1 MKRIVV
7 MLVVLCVS
15 ALGSRRLD
23 AQACQVSLGTFASP
37 ASIRSIAVEGPV
49 GAVFDL
55 RKAEVLILDTSDPGR
70 PVQRSKIPFEAMDL
84 AIDRQILYA
93 VNGGGTLWLYNVA
106 DPFNP
111 SFIVSFPGFGA
122 LDRVDVS
129 GGIAVVHDSGA
140 ESLISLDVSN
150 PAAIRQLARLRYV
163 GKAVDFALLGS
174 KMYLTSDTD
183 ELRVY
188 SLAQLDRILLE
199 KSVRF
204 SGSTFTRI
212 DGDGQQLLVLD
223 FAKRLATL
231 FDTTGVLT
239 PLATNPYS
247 LSFLVALSGC
257 TQYLASGSMTAFDI
271 SGCANGFC
279 GVADKALSL
288 FNGRFSVRADWVD
301 SSGGSGIAHAV
312 RLTDKSGYFWFFDRT
327 NAEVQVKLLDACTD
341 PFNRFWFFG
350 AGLTNIEVNLEVSD
364 LKTGRVFR
372 YTNPQGTP
380 FAPIQDTS
388 GIDVCP

>member
-1 MKRIVV
+1 M
-7 MLVVLCVS
+7 
-15 ALGSRRLD
+15 
-23 AQACQVSLGTFASP
+23 
-37 ASIRSIAVEGPV
+37 
-49 GAVFDL
+49 
-55 RKAEVLILDTSDPGR
+55 
-70 PVQRSKIPFEAMDL
+70 
-84 AIDRQILYA
+84 
-93 VNGGGTLWLYNVA
+93 
-106 DPFNP
+106 
-111 SFIVSFPGFGA
+111 
-122 LDRVDVS
+122 
-129 GGIAVVHDSGA
+129 
-140 ESLISLDVSN
+140 
-150 PAAIRQLARLRYV
+150 
-163 GKAVDFALLGS
+163 
-174 KMYLTSDTD
+174 
-183 ELRVY
+183 RVY
-188 SLAQLDRILLE
+188 SLDQLDRILLE
-199 KSVRF
+199 SSVRF
-204 SGSTFTRI
+204 SGSVFTRI

-239 PLATNPYS
+239 PVATNPYS
-247 LSFLVALSGC
+247 LSFFVALSGC

-271 SGCANGFC
+271 SGCAQGFC

-288 FNGRFSVRADWVD
+288 FNGRFSVRANWVD
-301 SSGGSGIAHAV
+301 SSGGSGVAHAV

>member
-1 MKRIVV
+1 MKRIFV
-7 MLVVLCVS
+7 MLVLLCVS
-15 ALGSRRLD
+15 ALGARHLE
-23 AQACQVSLGTFASP
+23 AQACQVSLGTFAST
-37 ASIRSIAVEGPV
+37 ASIRAIAVEGPV

-55 RKAEVLILDTSDPGR
+55 RNTEVLILDTTDPGS
-70 PVQRSKIPFEAMDL
+70 PVTRSKIPFDAVDI

-93 VNGGGTLWLYNVA
+93 VDGGGTLWLYNVA
-106 DPFNP
+106 DPANP
-111 SFIVSFPGFGA
+111 AFIVSLPGFDA

-129 GGIAVVHDSGA
+129 GGIAVVYDSGA

-150 PAAIRQLARLRYV
+150 PAAVRQLARLRYV

-183 ELRVY
+183 EIRTY

-199 KSVRF
+199 GSVRF
-204 SGSTFTRI
+204 SGSIFTRI
-212 DGDGQQLLVLD
+212 DGDGAQLLVLD
-223 FAKRLATL
+223 SAKRLATL
-231 FDTTGVLT
+231 FDTTGVLV
-239 PLATNPYS
+239 PVATNPYT
-247 LSFLVALSGC
+247 LPFLVALSGC

-372 YTNPQGTP
+372 YTNPQGKP